1 MRIIGALIVA
11 TMFGGAPSKAEPPQP
26 VFPSGVSPKYANEPD
41 EPARMH
47 TCLDQY
53 NVNKPNNANG
63 GLNWI
68 ERGGG
73 YYSECNQRLRAAGA
87 QQQISPAPKIAPP
100 NTASNKVFS
109 TGTGFFV
116 SENGHI
122 VTNAHVVDGCQVVRS
137 SRGGSLRKIS
147 KDDESDLALYLASE
161 RPDAIARLHGGR
173 GARAGESV
181 VAVGFPLRSLL
192 SSDPIV
198 STGTISAL
206 SGLRNNRRTIQI
218 TAPVCNRV
226 TAVVHC

>member
-26 VFPSGVSPKYANEPD
+26 VSPSGVSPKYANEPD

-116 SENGHI
+116 SENGH
-122 VTNAHVVDGCQVVRS
+122 TSSPMRTSLTDARSCAPHVEDRCGRFPRTTSPTSHFILRPRNQTLLHALPVAAVRGPES
-137 SRGGSLRKIS
+137 QSLR
-147 KDDESDLALYLASE
+147 
-161 RPDAIARLHGGR
+161 
-173 GARAGESV
+173 
-181 VAVGFPLRSLL
+181 
-192 SSDPIV
+192 
-198 STGTISAL
+198 SAFL
-206 SGLRNNRRTIQI
+206 
-218 TAPVCNRV
+218 
-226 TAVVHC
+226 